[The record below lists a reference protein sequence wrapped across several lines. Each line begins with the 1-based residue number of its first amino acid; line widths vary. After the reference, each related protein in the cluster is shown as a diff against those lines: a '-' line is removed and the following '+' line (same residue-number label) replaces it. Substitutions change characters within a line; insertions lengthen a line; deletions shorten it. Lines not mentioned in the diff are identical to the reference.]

1 MHKMTHTATSRLTR
15 PAATPGRDFML
26 RYAADYG
33 VAATEGTEHAPKWDS
48 LIETSL
54 ALLSDSQCADT
65 GLVVSDCISNM
76 RWRERVCPCMLA
88 TGGAGTPRLVGGLL
102 TLALA
107 DMCVPTCRVSAKLVR
122 AQRRHDRLL
131 GLRHPGRRVWLGGLA
146 HYVARCA

>member
-1 MHKMTHTATSRLTR
+1 
-15 PAATPGRDFML
+15 ML
-26 RYAADYG
+26 RYAAEYG
-33 VAATEGTEHAPKWDS
+33 VVATEGTEYAPRWDS

-54 ALLSDSQCADT
+54 TLLSDSQCADT

-76 RWRERVCPCMLA
+76 SLCMLA
-88 TGGAGTPRLVGGLL
+88 TGVQGLL
-102 TLALA
+102 ALSGGA
-107 DMCVPTCRVSAKLVR
+107 DLWARADVCAHMCRVSAELVR

>member
-33 VAATEGTEHAPKWDS
+33 VAATEGTEYAPKWDS

-76 RWRERVCPCMLA
+76 RRSDKARVFRGF
-88 TGGAGTPRLVGGLL
+88 T
-102 TLALA
+102 
-107 DMCVPTCRVSAKLVR
+107 
-122 AQRRHDRLL
+122 
-131 GLRHPGRRVWLGGLA
+131 
-146 HYVARCA
+146 

>member
-15 PAATPGRDFML
+15 PATTPGRDFML

-33 VAATEGTEHAPKWDS
+33 VAATEGTEYAPKWDS

-54 ALLSDSQCADT
+54 ALLFDSQCADT

-76 RWRERVCPCMLA
+76 RWRERASLHACN
-88 TGGAGTPRLVGGLL
+88 GRAGTPRLVGGLL
-102 TLALA
+102 TWALA
-107 DMCVPTCRVSAKLVR
+107 DVCVPTCRVSAKLVR

-131 GLRHPGRRVWLGGLA
+131 GIRYPGRRVWLGGLA
-146 HYVARCA
+146 HYVARRA